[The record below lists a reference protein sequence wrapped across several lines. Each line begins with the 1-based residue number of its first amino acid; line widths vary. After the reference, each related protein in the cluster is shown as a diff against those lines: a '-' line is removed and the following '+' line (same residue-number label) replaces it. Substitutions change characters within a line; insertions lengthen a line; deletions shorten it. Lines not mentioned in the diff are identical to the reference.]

1 MKAQIYINRH
11 IILANKKA
19 SLAGNFTDAPAIAV
33 RTYLGVLY
41 CKSVEFLP
49 SSNPVLIQNAEN
61 PICSGATVWMEVER
75 FESLLIDRIQA
86 NRSMF
91 DQQKVVA

>member
-1 MKAQIYINRH
+1 MKAQIHINRH
-11 IILANKKA
+11 IILANKKV
-19 SLAGNFTDAPAIAV
+19 SLAGNFTDEPAIAV
-33 RTYLGVLY
+33 RTYLGVVY

-49 SSNPVLIQNAEN
+49 GSNPVLIQNAEN

-75 FESLLIDRIQA
+75 FESLLIDGIQA

-91 DQQKVVA
+91 NNLQKVA